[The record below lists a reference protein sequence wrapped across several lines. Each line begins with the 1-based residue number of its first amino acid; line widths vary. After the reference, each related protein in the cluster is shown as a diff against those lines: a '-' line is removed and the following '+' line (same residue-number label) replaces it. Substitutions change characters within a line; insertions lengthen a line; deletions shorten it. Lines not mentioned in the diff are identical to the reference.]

1 MAKCLLDIKF
11 DIIDK
16 AREMAMGTEDGFRY
30 VLDQRDMLKIV
41 DSKNA
46 ALAAK
51 KVNDEFGE
59 MIITPSVTDKT
70 MYYISPSDELV
81 DEYMAEYDRQFTSD
95 AFDINYEE
103 QTRGEYTEE
112 QRGEFFQTETPAV
125 IASEDQLEKVK
136 QIAAKIGVSIQ
147 GLDEYAESTG
157 INVDGINGV
166 ADLVRKTIAIAKGR
180 EAGALTEEVIH
191 MSTAILEQTNP
202 QLVTSLISKIG
213 GFKIYKDT
221 FELYKD
227 NKAYQLANG
236 NPDIRKIKKE
246 AVDKLIAQVMLNDGA
261 VTESFPE
268 LEKEDIRNM
277 VQSWW
282 DSILEFIRGLYEKSN
297 IQLFE
302 DAARIIS
309 SEDIGTVADIATDGV
324 YYQISN
330 DSVDNFFNMIMADH
344 NDIQGPFPAVYDA
357 SGKLIKKRYYT
368 YKGVEVDKTVTE
380 KIDEQ
385 KNMAERSADEKLE
398 DGQKAQWGDAGHKFI
413 ENYIKEA
420 LVDENGYAR
429 RGTDGKLAPLTVQ
442 IDTTLNPTIQKN
454 LKAFAEKL
462 IGQYKPG
469 TRFLL
474 EKRVVNKSVK
484 GMLASTVDFMAV
496 EPTDDGK
503 SFKLDILDW
512 KFTSINKD
520 LTEDIPWYKKSSWKK
535 QMGEYTKMMYNT
547 GIKPNQ
553 LRKTRMVPFIAN
565 YKYNVRGDNK
575 SGLNLKSVEIGD
587 INNVKETELYLLPV
601 ALDTETTENKK
612 VDNLLSSLRKLYEK
626 LYRRSVSP
634 EEKFIKNIQLN
645 EIEKSIRLLH
655 MKLEFEPLVSVGR
668 TFIEN
673 ADRILKEMENV
684 DYNTLTPLEISNRL
698 GDLIELENSA
708 EKFAT
713 IDDVYLD
720 YINKE
725 ELTDEESKILGELRK
740 IDGET
745 GAFLNKITNLRR
757 SFVAQQGVISEIT
770 TEETKDIILTPE
782 VEVTTLA
789 KTFLEASKLPSRL
802 IKLASNLIMRAK
814 SLLNIKLNRMADEY
828 GVILNDLEKE
838 AAASGKSAF
847 DMIGREEKGTLK
859 LIKKIDPKFWEEL
872 REAKK
877 NGNKQ
882 FLLDNV
888 NIEKYNALAE
898 EAIRKGTEVL
908 QSTQFNSDPEQNKK
922 DVDWRV
928 KQLKNNL
935 DLSSPSFT
943 GYDSY
948 QFSYLYNQAM
958 NEEDH
963 LSEDYKK
970 MTPAAKKVWSFFTAL
985 NKRAKELG
993 YLEKEGASFFPLM
1006 EATTL
1011 EKISKSS
1018 DLLAE
1023 GKDFFKDMYTV
1034 RINEEQRY
1042 SKIDPE
1048 TNQIRK
1054 QVPTY
1059 FKKTDKAVHQLSRD
1073 LNKVGV
1079 LWIKALLEYENAKT
1093 LENTLL
1099 TIQAVEKAK
1108 GRLLVDEATGDVI
1121 IEGGAPKVDEKN
1133 NKTADIIMTIIDD
1146 HIYGM
1151 NENLGSLG
1159 NVSINKIAGKVTKDS
1174 ESKEKA
1180 TLSTKK
1186 VIDNTNKLVQAL
1198 AVGLKLLVAIPNYVG
1213 VNMQA
1218 FINAGNLISFSDFQ
1232 KNNVKI
1238 TTGIG
1243 LSTVEKGLLDL
1254 IVPLNEDVSLEKRR
1268 ELAKNKSYMAWLGTW
1283 TLNDIMMVTN
1293 SFPEKKL
1300 QFANAMTF
1308 NNSSMVIDGKIVNIR
1323 QYLRKQD
1330 REAKI
1335 GKSYAERRALD
1346 KSFDK
1351 RVEELQEKQ
1360 SLTKI
1365 AKIENDKVVIP
1376 GVSDEELAKY
1386 RTKVIEYARNANGQM
1401 SLDNKA
1407 DYRRDSLFKSFMMFK
1422 NWIPK
1427 QVSLRTLDIQKNFE
1441 LDEWE
1446 YGRARAFMKV
1456 WAHVGFTGIARM
1468 RDVILGTD
1476 KGLKILDEILEA
1488 KREEH
1493 FKKTGQQLEITNE
1506 EFYDMM
1512 KKEITNQMKELGMLF
1527 SMLTLILAAK
1537 AAEPPEDADELTRNR
1552 YKYWAKLTNKI
1563 SDEIAFYY
1571 NPASA
1576 EAITKGSVFPALG
1589 LLSRAQKAVTH
1600 LSRETYGYTIN
1611 DQEMMDKAHP
1621 IKYFL
1626 DIIPGPSQFNREFLP
1641 IIDPE
1646 LAKELGIRVTAEARP
1661 R

>member
-1 MAKCLLDIKF
+1 MNNCKDKKKFVTAEASTKSQLRTKGIIDEFLNIIKQNEFRKRNRDLTDYAKNTYGVDKGMLFSEKTVYSADNSYYQAVPNKAAF
-11 DIIDK
+11 KAIDK
-16 AREMAMGTEDGFRY
+16 AKNINYQLEGTSTAMA
-30 VLDQRDMLKIV
+30 
-41 DSKNA
+41 
-46 ALAAK
+46 
-51 KVNDEFGE
+51 
-59 MIITPSVTDKT
+59 
-70 MYYISPSDELV
+70 SDE
-81 DEYMAEYDRQFTSD
+81 
-95 AFDINYEE
+95 
-103 QTRGEYTEE
+103 
-112 QRGEFFQTETPAV
+112 V
-125 IASEDQLEKVK
+125 IAKMRE
-136 QIAAKIGVSIQ
+136 IANKIGINFQELS
-147 GLDEYAESTG
+147 DYAEETG
-157 INVDGINGV
+157 MDVRGVNAV
-166 ADLVRKTIAIAKGR
+166 ADMSRKIIAIAKGR

-191 MSTAILEQTNP
+191 MATAILEQTNP
-202 QLVTSLISKIG
+202 QLVTTLISKIG
-213 GFKIYKDT
+213 GFKIYKET
-221 FELYKD
+221 FEQYKD
-227 NKAYQLANG
+227 NKAYQLSDGKPNV
-236 NPDIRKIKKE
+236 RKIKKE
-246 AVDKLIAQVMLNDGA
+246 AVDRLIAQIMLNNGEA
-261 VTESFPE
+261 SESFPE
-268 LEKEDIRNM
+268 LAKEETRNM
-277 VQSWW
+277 IKSWW
-282 DSILEFIRGLYEKSN
+282 DSILEFIRGLYEKAN
-297 IQLFE
+297 INLFE

-309 SEDIGTVADIATDGV
+309 SEDIGTVADIAADGV
-324 YYQISN
+324 YYQLSN

-380 KIDEQ
+380 KIDEE
-385 KNMAERSADEKLE
+385 KNMAERSADEQLE
-398 DGQKAQWGDAGHKFI
+398 DNQKAKWGDAGHKFI

-429 RGTDGKLAPLTVQ
+429 AIPLDVN
-442 IDTTLNPTIQKN
+442 IDTTLNIGVQKN
-454 LKAFAEKL
+454 LKAFAQKL
-462 IGQYKPG
+462 IKSYKPG

-474 EKRVVNKSVK
+474 EKRVVNKNVK
-484 GMLASTVDFMAV
+484 GMLASTVDFMAI
-496 EPTDDGK
+496 EPTNDGK

-535 QMGEYTKMMYNT
+535 QMGEYAKMMYNA
-547 GIKPNQ
+547 GVKPTQ
-553 LRKTRMVPFIAN
+553 LRKTRMIPFIAN
-565 YKYNVRGDNK
+565 YKYNVKGDNK
-575 SGLNLKSVEIGD
+575 SGLNLKSIEIGD
-587 INNVKETELYLLPV
+587 LDNVKETELYLLPV

-634 EEKFIKNIQLN
+634 EEKFVKNIQLN

-668 TFIEN
+668 TFIDN

-684 DYNTLTPLEISNRL
+684 DYTTLTPLEISNRL

-713 IDDVYLD
+713 IDDIYLD
-720 YINKE
+720 HINKQDLNE
-725 ELTDEESKILGELRK
+725 EETKILGELRK
-740 IDGET
+740 IEGET
-745 GAFLNKITNLRR
+745 GAFLNKITALRK
-757 SFVAQQGVISEIT
+757 SYVAQQGVMSEIT
-770 TEETKDIILTPE
+770 TEETKDIILRPE

-828 GVILNDLEKE
+828 GVLLADLEKE
-838 AAASGKSAF
+838 ADASGKSAF

-859 LIKKIDPKFWEEL
+859 LIKKIDPKFWEQL
-872 REAKK
+872 KEAKRT
-877 NGNKQ
+877 GDKQ

-908 QSTQFNSDPEQNKK
+908 QSTQFSSDPEQNKK
-922 DVDWRV
+922 DVDWRI
-928 KQLKNNL
+928 KQLRNNL
-935 DLSSPSFT
+935 DINSPSFT
-943 GYDSY
+943 GYESY

-970 MTPAAKKVWSFFTAL
+970 MTPAARKVWNFFTAL

-1006 EATTL
+1006 EATML
-1011 EKISKSS
+1011 EKISRTS
-1018 DLLAE
+1018 DILAE

-1034 RINEEQRY
+1034 RIDEEQRY

-1059 FKKTDKAVHQLSRD
+1059 FKKTDRAVHQLSRD

-1159 NVSINKIAGKVTKDS
+1159 NTSINKIAGKVTKDS
-1174 ESKEKA
+1174 ETKEKA

-1186 VIDNTNKLVQAL
+1186 AIDNTNKLVQAL

-1232 KNNVKI
+1232 KNNIKI
-1238 TTGIG
+1238 TTGVG
-1243 LSTVEKGLLDL
+1243 LSTIEKGLLDL
-1254 IVPLNEDVSLEKRR
+1254 IVPLNDDISLEKRR

-1283 TLNDIMMVTN
+1283 SLNDIMMVTN

-1300 QFANAMTF
+1300 QLANAMTF

-1323 QYLRKQD
+1323 QYLKKQD
-1330 REAKI
+1330 REAKK
-1335 GKSYAERRALD
+1335 GKSYEERRAID
-1346 KSFDK
+1346 KSFNA
-1351 RVEELQEKQ
+1351 RVAELQEKQ

-1427 QVSLRTLDIQKNFE
+1427 QVSLRTLDIQKNQE
-1441 LDEWE
+1441 LEEWE

-1468 RDVILGTD
+1468 RDVMLGTD

-1488 KREEH
+1488 KRAEH
-1493 FKKTGQQLEITNE
+1493 LKKTGQELEITNE

-1512 KKEITNQMKELGMLF
+1512 KKEITNQMKELGILF
-1527 SMLTLILAAK
+1527 SMLTLMLAAK
-1537 AAEPPEDADELTRNR
+1537 AAEPPEDASDLERNR

-1563 SDEIAFYY
+1563 GDEIAFYY

-1576 EAITKGSVFPALG
+1576 ESITKGSVFPALG
-1589 LLSRAQKAVTH
+1589 LLSRAQKAITH
-1600 LSRETYGYTIN
+1600 ISRETYGYTIN
-1611 DQEMMDKAHP
+1611 DTEMMDKAHP

-1646 LAKELGIRVTAEARP
+1646 LAKELGIRVSAEARQ

>member
-11 DIIDK
+11 DVIDK
-16 AREMAMGTEDGFRY
+16 ARELAMGTENGFQY
-30 VLDQRDMLKIV
+30 VTDQRDMLKIV
-41 DSKNA
+41 DSTTA
-46 ALAAK
+46 AQAAK
-51 KVNDEFGE
+51 TVNAEFGE

-81 DEYMAEYDRQFTSD
+81 DEYMAEYKRQFTSD
-95 AFDINYEE
+95 TFDLDYEE
-103 QTRGEYTEE
+103 RTRGEYTEE

-157 INVDGINGV
+157 INIDGINGV
-166 ADLVRKTIAIAKGR
+166 ADTVRKVIAIAKGR

-191 MSTAILEQTNP
+191 MATAILEQTNP
-202 QLVTSLISKIG
+202 QLVTSLISKIS
-213 GFKIYKDT
+213 GFKIYKET
-221 FELYKD
+221 FEKYKD
-227 NKAYQLANG
+227 LKAYQLADGKPNV
-236 NPDIRKIKKE
+236 RKIKKE
-246 AVDKLIAQVMLNDGA
+246 AVDKLIAQIILNNGEA
-261 VTESFPE
+261 SESFPE
-268 LEKEDIRNM
+268 LAKEDVRNM

-282 DSILEFIRGLYEKSN
+282 DSILEFIKGLYEKAN
-297 IQLFE
+297 INLFE
-302 DAARIIS
+302 DAARIIA
-309 SEDIGTVADIATDGV
+309 SEDIGTVADIVADGV
-324 YYQISN
+324 YYQLAN
-330 DSVDNFFNMIMADH
+330 ESVDNFFNQILAD
-344 NDIQGPFPAVYDA
+344 DKDLILVPEIRDA
-357 SGKLIKKRYYT
+357 SGNVVKKRHYT
-368 YKGVEVDKTVTE
+368 YKGVEVAKTVTE

-385 KNMAERSADEKLE
+385 KNMAERSADDKLE

-429 RGTDGKLAPLTVQ
+429 AVALDPK
-442 IDTTLNPTIQKN
+442 INTTLNPVIQKN
-454 LKAFAEKL
+454 LKAFAQKL
-462 IGQYKPG
+462 IQSYKPG

-474 EKRVVNKSVK
+474 EKRVVNKTVK
-484 GMLASTVDFMAV
+484 GMLASTVDFMAI
-496 EPTDDGK
+496 EPTDDSK

-512 KFTSINKD
+512 KFTSINKE
-520 LTEDIPWYKKSSWKK
+520 LTEDIPWYKKTSWKK
-535 QMGEYTKMMYNT
+535 QMGEYATMMYKM

-634 EEKFIKNIQLN
+634 EEKFIKNVQLN

-673 ADRILKEMENV
+673 ANRILKEMENV
-684 DYNTLTPLEISNRL
+684 DYTTLTPLEISNRL

-740 IDGET
+740 IEGET
-745 GAFLNKITNLRR
+745 GEFLNKITTLRR
-757 SFVAQQGVISEIT
+757 SYVAQQGVISEIT

-838 AAASGKSAF
+838 AAVSGKSAF

-877 NGNKQ
+877 TGNKQ

-898 EAIRKGTEVL
+898 EAIRKGTKVL
-908 QSTQFNSDPEQNKK
+908 ESTQFSSDPEKNKK
-922 DVDWRV
+922 DVDWRI

-948 QFSYLYNQAM
+948 QFSYLYNQSM

-970 MTPAAKKVWSFFTAL
+970 MTPAAKKVWNFFTAL

-1011 EKISKSS
+1011 EKISRSS

-1034 RINEEQRY
+1034 RINEERGY
-1042 SKIDPE
+1042 SKTDPE

-1108 GRLLVDEATGDVI
+1108 GRLLVDETTGDVI

-1174 ESKEKA
+1174 ESKEKT

-1186 VIDNTNKLVQAL
+1186 AINNTNKLVQAL

-1232 KNNVKI
+1232 KNNLKI

-1254 IVPLNEDVSLEKRR
+1254 IVPLNDDISLEKRR
-1268 ELAKNKSYMAWLGTW
+1268 ELAKNKSYMAWLSTW

-1308 NNSSMVIDGKIVNIR
+1308 NDSSIVIDGKIVNIR

-1335 GKSYAERRALD
+1335 GKPYAERRAID

-1351 RVEELQEKQ
+1351 RVAELQEKQ

-1365 AKIENDKVVIP
+1365 AKIENDKLVIP

-1386 RTKVIEYARNANGQM
+1386 RTKVVEYARNANGQM

-1441 LDEWE
+1441 LEEWE

-1468 RDVILGTD
+1468 RDVMLGTD
-1476 KGLKILDEILEA
+1476 KGLQILDEILEA

-1537 AAEPPEDADELTRNR
+1537 AAEPPEDATDLERNR

-1611 DQEMMDKAHP
+1611 DEEMMDKAHP

-1626 DIIPGPSQFNREFLP
+1626 DIIPGPSQFNREYLP
-1641 IIDPE
+1641 YFFPE
-1646 LAKELGIRVTAEARP
+1646 AAKDIGIRVSAEARP

>member
-11 DIIDK
+11 DVIDK
-16 AREMAMGTEDGFRY
+16 ARELAMGTENGFRY
-30 VLDQRDMLKIV
+30 VTDQRDMLKIV
-41 DSKNA
+41 DSTA
-46 ALAAK
+46 AAQAAK

-81 DEYMAEYDRQFTSD
+81 DEYMAEYKRQFTSD
-95 AFDINYEE
+95 TFDLDYEE
-103 QTRGEYTEE
+103 RTRGEYTEE
-112 QRGEFFQTETPAV
+112 QRGEFFQTETPEV

-166 ADLVRKTIAIAKGR
+166 ADTVRKVIAIAKGR

-191 MSTAILEQTNP
+191 MATAILEQTNP

-213 GFKIYKDT
+213 GFKIYKET
-221 FELYKD
+221 FEKYKD
-227 NKAYQLANG
+227 NKAYQLADGKPNV
-236 NPDIRKIKKE
+236 RKIKKE
-246 AVDKLIAQVMLNDGA
+246 AVDKLIAQIILNNGE

-268 LEKEDIRNM
+268 LAKEDVRNM

-282 DSILEFIRGLYEKSN
+282 DSILEFIKGLYEKAN
-297 IQLFE
+297 INLFE
-302 DAARIIS
+302 DAARIIA
-309 SEDIGTVADIATDGV
+309 SEDIGTVADIAADGV
-324 YYQISN
+324 YYQLAN
-330 DSVDNFFNMIMADH
+330 ESVDNFVNQILSD
-344 NDIQGPFPAVYDA
+344 DKDLVLFPEVRDA
-357 SGKLIKKRYYT
+357 SGNIVKKRHYK

-380 KIDEQ
+380 KIDEGKTMQ
-385 KNMAERSADEKLE
+385 ERTVDEKLE
-398 DGQKAQWGDAGHKFI
+398 DGQKAQWGDAGHKFV
-413 ENYIKEA
+413 EKYIQEA
-420 LVDENGYAR
+420 LIDENGYAR
-429 RGTDGKLAPLTVQ
+429 ATPLDPK

-454 LKAFAEKL
+454 LKAFAQKL
-462 IGQYKPG
+462 IKSYKPG

-474 EKRVVNKSVK
+474 EKRVVNKTVK
-484 GMLASTVDFMAV
+484 GMLASTIDFMAV

-512 KFTSINKD
+512 KFTSINKE

-535 QMGEYTKMMYNT
+535 QMGEYATMMYKM

-553 LRKTRMVPFIAN
+553 LRKTRMVPFLAN
-565 YKYNVRGDNK
+565 YKYNVKGDNK
-575 SGLNLKSVEIGD
+575 SGLNLKSIEIGD
-587 INNVKETELYLLPV
+587 LDNIKETELYLLPV

-673 ADRILKEMENV
+673 ANRILKEMENV
-684 DYNTLTPLEISNRL
+684 DYTTLTPLEISNRL

-725 ELTDEESKILGELRK
+725 ELTDEENKILGELRK
-740 IDGET
+740 IEGET
-745 GAFLNKITNLRR
+745 GAFLNKITALRK
-757 SFVAQQGVISEIT
+757 SYVAQQGVISEIT

-877 NGNKQ
+877 TGNKQ

-908 QSTQFNSDPEQNKK
+908 ESTQFSSDPEQNKK
-922 DVDWRV
+922 EIDWRV
-928 KQLKNNL
+928 KKLRNNL
-935 DLSSPSFT
+935 ELSSPSFS

-970 MTPAAKKVWSFFTAL
+970 MTPAARKVWNFFTAL

-1011 EKISKSS
+1011 EKISRSS

-1034 RINEEQRY
+1034 RINEEQSY

-1186 VIDNTNKLVQAL
+1186 AIDNTNKLVQAL

-1232 KNNVKI
+1232 KNNLKI
-1238 TTGIG
+1238 TTGMG

-1254 IVPLNEDVSLEKRR
+1254 IVPLNDDISLEKRR
-1268 ELAKNKSYMAWLGTW
+1268 ELAKNKSYMAWLSTW
-1283 TLNDIMMVTN
+1283 TLNDIMMITN

-1308 NNSSMVIDGKIVNIR
+1308 NDSSMVIDGKIVNIR

-1330 REAKI
+1330 REAKK
-1335 GKSYAERRALD
+1335 GKSYAERRAID

-1351 RVEELQEKQ
+1351 RVAELQEKQ

-1427 QVSLRTLDIQKNFE
+1427 QVSLRTLDIQKNQE
-1441 LDEWE
+1441 LEEWE

-1456 WAHVGFTGIARM
+1456 WSHVGLTGIARM
-1468 RDVILGTD
+1468 RDVMLGTD
-1476 KGLKILDEILEA
+1476 KGLQILDEILEA

-1527 SMLTLILAAK
+1527 SMLALILAAK

-1611 DQEMMDKAHP
+1611 DEEMMDKAHP

-1626 DIIPGPSQFNREFLP
+1626 DIIPGPSQFNKEFLP

-1646 LAKELGIRVTAEARP
+1646 LAKDLGIRVTAEARP